1 MSDYFSK
8 QIDTDNR
15 QAMAEFLANHFR
27 YYTMNS
33 WNRLTSYANNVK
45 SKNSSLPSLSL
56 QGRVESQINRQILR
70 TSL

>member
-1 MSDYFSK
+1 MKTKGGNIMSDYFSK

-33 WNRLTSYANNVK
+33 
-45 SKNSSLPSLSL
+45 
-56 QGRVESQINRQILR
+56 
-70 TSL
+70 

>member
-8 QIDTDNR
+8 QIDTDSR
-15 QAMAEFLANHFR
+15 QTMAEFLANHFR

-45 SKNSSLPSLSL
+45 IQNLSLSSEQASKAYDL
-56 QGRVESQINRQILR
+56 LLDDGIDMSRF
-70 TSL
+70 